1 MNNKLRGDSGNLA
14 YFECKLEFK
23 GLCMV
28 IYQNVRVCVC
38 VCVCVCLGLHLEGRE
53 R

>member
-28 IYQNVRVCVC
+28 IYQTLCVC
-38 VCVCVCLGLHLEGRE
+38 VCVCVYGHLCISA
-53 R
+53 